1 MRSGTPRGKIRTDTR
16 RRLAV
21 LSTGLVTLVCAGL
34 AIMVC
39 LSAVRTKDRI
49 GRSESPTLLWRPAD
63 GPANVAARSSSD
75 LPRDVTAARRL
86 ALNPYDLQ
94 ALKALSVQ
102 ALESG
107 DRAALVRRVAQM
119 TRLSRRDTAAELW
132 RMREGLASG
141 DHDMAFR
148 SMDLL
153 LRRNAAARSLLVFET
168 ASVLDQPAARQALV
182 SRLADSPVW
191 RAGFISD
198 LASSAP
204 ISAADALLLEMAAAK
219 LRIGD
224 REFEPLLRRH
234 LAIKDY
240 GGARRMWTGLYPI
253 SDRNSFVYDGG
264 FRGLPGPPPFNWQV
278 ITDTEGVVEWKPSD
292 GRPGGQLSVRHDL
305 YSSSRPLIGQYL
317 FLPAG
322 VMQISIRAKG
332 VAGVSNERFRLD
344 LVCFG
349 GPVFFSQ
356 RIRVRGAGWTTTRAQ
371 FARPEHGCEAQVL
384 RLAPVTSDRSQPV
397 EVIFDDLQVRP
408 VRGIVLAGSAEKR

>member
-1 MRSGTPRGKIRTDTR
+1 MRSGTPAGAVRTHAR

-39 LSAVRTKDRI
+39 LSAVRTREQID
-49 GRSESPTLLWRPAD
+49 RSESPPLLWRSAD
-63 GPANVAARSSSD
+63 GPVTVATASSSV

-102 ALESG
+102 AADAG
-107 DRAALVRRVAQM
+107 DRTTLVRRVAQM
-119 TRLSRRDTAAELW
+119 ARLSRRDTAAELW

-153 LRRNAAARSLLVFET
+153 LRRNATARSWLVFEI
-168 ASVLDQPAARQALV
+168 ASVLNQPAARQALI
-182 SRLADSPVW
+182 SRLAASPVW
-191 RAGFISD
+191 RAGFISN

-204 ISAADALLLEMAAAK
+204 ISAADALFLEMAAAK
-219 LRIGD
+219 LQIGD

-240 GGARRMWTGLYPI
+240 NGARRMWAALYPI
-253 SDRNSFVYDGG
+253 GDQNSLVYDGG

-278 ITDTEGVVEWKPSD
+278 ITDTEGAVEWKPTD

-305 YSSSRPLIGQYL
+305 YSSSQPLIGQFV

-322 VMQISIRAKG
+322 VMQISIRARA
-332 VAGVSNERFRLD
+332 VEGVSNDRFRLE

-356 RIRVRGAGWTTTRAQ
+356 RIRVLGAGWTTTTEQ
-371 FARPEHGCEAQVL
+371 FARPERDCEAQVL
-384 RLAPVTSDRSQPV
+384 RLAPVTADRSQSV
-397 EVIFDDLQVRP
+397 QVVFDDLQVRP
-408 VRGIVLAGSAEKR
+408 VRGIVLAGSADQK